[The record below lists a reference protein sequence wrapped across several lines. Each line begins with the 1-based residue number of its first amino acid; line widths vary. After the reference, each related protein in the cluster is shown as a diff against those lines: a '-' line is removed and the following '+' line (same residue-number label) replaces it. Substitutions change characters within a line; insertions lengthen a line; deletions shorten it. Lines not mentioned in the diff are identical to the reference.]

1 MLLAKSR
8 RLAGGRGS
16 GQEEGQPGRARGGA
30 GPLGEPGGEP
40 GHVERGGGHEVLEP
54 GFDAVMR
61 LPS

>member
-8 RLAGGRGS
+8 RMAGARGS
-16 GQEEGQPGRARGGA
+16 GPDEGQPGGARGGA
-30 GPLGEPGGEP
+30 GPLGEPGDESGD
-40 GHVERGGGHEVLEP
+40 VQRGGGHEVLEP